1 VDSRNHLDAVVIQSV
16 AIIGAGYAGLA
27 CAVDLATE
35 GVQVTVFDRSHVL
48 GGRARLLTKDG
59 RRVDNGQHILI
70 GAYTELTRMLR
81 HTRVSPKVLERLP
94 LTLESPGRFHLRAAE
109 LPAPLHLAVGLL
121 RARGLTWADRFAV
134 MRLIRMLKR
143 KRFQVSPEQTVQAL
157 LHETAQTP
165 HATTWIWE
173 PLCVAALNTPV
184 AYASAQ
190 VFANVLRDSVA
201 AHATASE
208 LLIPRVDLSELFPV
222 QAARYLATRRG
233 KLRTGTTV
241 KAIERV
247 DGGFRLDCDHPTRQ
261 VFEQV
266 VIATAPYHAPALLR
280 AVGGCERLAQQIEAL
295 DYEPITTVYYALG
308 ESVSLSAPML
318 LLADGPAQWV
328 FDRGQLG
335 GEAGL
340 LACVISAHG
349 EYEKLSREDLE
360 IAIHQQLERELGR
373 RLPSPDWVLSVV
385 EKRATIAC
393 RPGIVRPDIKTPV
406 PGLWLAGDYVDS
418 PYPATLESAVR
429 SGTASAQAVLRHVP
443 RV

>member
-1 VDSRNHLDAVVIQSV
+1 MIQSV

-27 CAVDLATE
+27 CAVDLAAE

-48 GGRARLLTKDG
+48 GGRARLLAKDG

-70 GAYTELTRMLR
+70 GAYTELTRLLR
-81 HTRVSPKVLERLP
+81 QCRVSPKVLERLP
-94 LTLESPGRFHLRAAE
+94 LTLESPGRFRLRAAE
-109 LPAPLHLAVGLL
+109 LPAPFHLALGLL
-121 RARGLTWADRFAV
+121 RARGLDWADRLAV
-134 MRLIRMLKR
+134 VRLIRALKR
-143 KRFQVSPEQTVQAL
+143 RRFRLPPEQTVHGL

-165 HATTWIWE
+165 HAVAWIWE
-173 PLCVAALNTPV
+173 PLCVAALNTPIES
-184 AYASAQ
+184 ASAQ

-201 AHATASE
+201 AHSGASE
-208 LLIPRVDLSELFPV
+208 LLLPRVDLSELFPV

-247 DGGFRLDCDHPTRQ
+247 EGGFRLDCDHPTKQ
-261 VFEQV
+261 LFEQV
-266 VIATAPYHAPALLR
+266 VIATAPYHAPPLLR
-280 AVGGCERLAQQIEAL
+280 SIGGCERLAQQIEAL
-295 DYEPITTVYYALG
+295 PFEPITTVYYALG
-308 ESVSLSAPML
+308 ETVRLSAPML

-360 IAIHQQLERELGR
+360 ITIHQQLERELGR
-373 RLPSPDWVLSVV
+373 RLPSPEWVLSVV

-393 RPGIVRPDIKTPV
+393 RPGLLRPDIKTPIS
-406 PGLWLAGDYVDS
+406 GLWLAGDYIDS
-418 PYPATLESAVR
+418 PYPATMESAAR
-429 SGTASAQAVLRHVP
+429 SGAAAAQAALRLMS
-443 RV
+443 

>member
-1 VDSRNHLDAVVIQSV
+1 MIQSV

-27 CAVDLATE
+27 CAVDLAAE

-48 GGRARLLTKDG
+48 GGRARLLTRDG

-70 GAYTELTRMLR
+70 GAFTELTRLLR
-81 HTRVSPKVLERLP
+81 QCRVSPKVLERLP

-109 LPAPLHLAVGLL
+109 LPAPFHLALGLL
-121 RARGLTWADRFAV
+121 RARGLDWADRLAV
-134 MRLIRMLKR
+134 VRLIRALKR
-143 KRFQVSPEQTVQAL
+143 KRFRLPPEQTVTGL

-165 HATTWIWE
+165 HAVAWIWE
-173 PLCVAALNTPV
+173 PLCVAALNTPIE
-184 AYASAQ
+184 YASAQ

-201 AHATASE
+201 AHSGASE

-233 KLRTGTTV
+233 KLRTGTAV

-247 DGGFRLDCDHPTRQ
+247 EGGFKLACDHPTKQ
-261 VFEQV
+261 LFEQA
-266 VIATAPYHAPALLR
+266 VIATAPYHAPPLLR
-280 AVGGCERLAQQIEAL
+280 SIGGCERLAQQIEAL
-295 DYEPITTVYYALG
+295 PFEPITTVYYALG
-308 ESVSLSAPML
+308 ETVRLPAPML
-318 LLADGPAQWV
+318 MLADGPAQWV

-360 IAIHQQLERELGR
+360 ITIHQQLERELGR
-373 RLPSPDWVLSVV
+373 RLPSPEWVLSVV

-393 RPGIVRPDIKTPV
+393 RPGLLRPDIKTPI
-406 PGLWLAGDYVDS
+406 PGLWLAGDYLDS
-418 PYPATLESAVR
+418 PYPATMESAAR
-429 SGTASAQAVLRHVP
+429 SGAAAAQAALRFMP
-443 RV
+443 RP

>member
-1 VDSRNHLDAVVIQSV
+1 MIQSV

-27 CAVDLATE
+27 CAVDLSAK
-35 GVQVTVFDRSHVL
+35 GVQVTVFDRSHAL

-121 RARGLTWADRFAV
+121 RARGLEWADRFAV
-134 MRLIRMLKR
+134 MRLIRVLKR
-143 KRFQVSPEQTVQAL
+143 KRFQLPSDQTVLAL
-157 LHETAQTP
+157 LHETGQTR
-165 HATTWIWE
+165 HAIAWIWE
-173 PLCVAALNTPV
+173 PLCVAALNTPID
-184 AYASAQ
+184 YASAQ
-190 VFANVLRDSVA
+190 VFADVLRDSVA
-201 AHATASE
+201 AHAAASE

-247 DGGFRLDCDHPTRQ
+247 EGGFRLDCDHPTRQ
-261 VFEQV
+261 VFDQV

-280 AVGGCERLAQQIEAL
+280 SVGGCERLAQQIEAL
-295 DYEPITTVYYALG
+295 EYEPITTVYYALG
-308 ESVSLSAPML
+308 KSMRLSAPML
-318 LLADGPAQWV
+318 LLSDGPAQWV

-349 EYEKLSREDLE
+349 EYEKLNREDLE

-406 PGLWLAGDYVDS
+406 PGLWLAGDYIDS

-429 SGTASAQAVLRHVP
+429 SGTASAQAALRYMP

>member
-1 VDSRNHLDAVVIQSV
+1 MIQSV
-16 AIIGAGYAGLA
+16 AIVGAGYAGLA
-27 CAVDLATE
+27 CAVALSAK

-59 RRVDNGQHILI
+59 HRVDNGQHILI

-81 HTRVSPKVLERLP
+81 HMRVSPKVLERLP

-109 LPAPLHLAVGLL
+109 LPAPFHLALGLL
-121 RARGLTWADRFAV
+121 RARGLAWADRFAV
-134 MRLIRMLKR
+134 MRLIRALKR
-143 KRFQVSPEQTVQAL
+143 KHFRVPPDQTVLAL
-157 LHETAQTP
+157 LHESAQTR
-165 HATTWIWE
+165 HAIAWIWE
-173 PLCVAALNTPV
+173 PLCVAALNTPIE
-184 AYASAQ
+184 YASAQ

-201 AHATASE
+201 AHASASE

-233 KLRTGTTV
+233 KLHSGTTV
-241 KAIERV
+241 KAISRV
-247 DGGFRLDCDHPTRQ
+247 EGGFRLDCDHPTRQ

-266 VIATAPYHAPALLR
+266 VIATAPYHAPPLLR
-280 AVGGCERLAQQIEAL
+280 SVGGCERLAHQIEAL
-295 DYEPITTVYYALG
+295 EYEPITTVYYALG
-308 ESVSLSAPML
+308 DTVRLSAPML

-349 EYEKLSREDLE
+349 DYEKLSREDLE
-360 IAIHQQLERELGR
+360 ITIHQQLERELGR
-373 RLPSPDWVLSVV
+373 RLPSPAWVLTIV

-393 RPGIVRPDIKTPV
+393 RPGLVRPDMQTPV
-406 PGLWLAGDYVDS
+406 PGLWLAGDYIDS
-418 PYPATLESAVR
+418 PYPATLESALR
-429 SGTASAQAVLRHVP
+429 SGTAAASAVLRGRSV
-443 RV
+443 